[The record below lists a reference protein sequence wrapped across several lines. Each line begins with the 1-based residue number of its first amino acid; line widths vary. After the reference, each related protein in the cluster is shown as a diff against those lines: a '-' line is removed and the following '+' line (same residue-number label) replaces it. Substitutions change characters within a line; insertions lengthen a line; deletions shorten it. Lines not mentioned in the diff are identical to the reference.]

1 MRLENELRTEIEFW
15 QYAIED
21 RPADASEESLERML
35 MARFLAERK
44 LELLLDA
51 GCVTVN

>member
-15 QYAIED
+15 HDAIEEY
-21 RPADASEESLERML
+21 PADASEESLERML
-35 MARFLAERK
+35 MARTLAERK

-51 GCVTVN
+51 GSVTLN